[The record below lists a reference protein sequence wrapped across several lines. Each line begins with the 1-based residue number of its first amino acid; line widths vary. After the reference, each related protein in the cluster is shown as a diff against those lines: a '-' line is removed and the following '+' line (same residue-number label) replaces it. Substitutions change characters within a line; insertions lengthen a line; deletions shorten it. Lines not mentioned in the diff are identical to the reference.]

1 MLYAGPLAS
10 GRCGLFRSVVG
21 RGIVLHFDPAQLP
34 YLGLW
39 LCYGGWPDDSE
50 RRQFAIALEPTVA
63 ARGSLEDAV
72 CDKVAPVLKPNQ
84 IHSWAIEFLIAGIA
98 EAINKETFVRSIE
111 S

>member
-10 GRCGLFRSVVG
+10 GRCGLFRSAVD
-21 RGIVLHFDPAQLP
+21 RGIVLHFDPVQLP
-34 YLGLW
+34 YLCLW
-39 LCYGGWPDDSE
+39 FCYGGWPDSE

-72 CDKVAPVLKPNQ
+72 CDGVAPVLEPNQ
-84 IHSWAIEFLIAGIA
+84 IHSWTIEFLIAGIA
-98 EAINKETFVRSIE
+98 EAISEATFVRSIE